1 MIKKGVNEVVVRE
14 KFELELNSVHEQFLL
29 LSNLSITTL
38 NKSIDALLNQD
49 VDISLSII
57 ENDIHIN
64 RLEEEINDRVILLL
78 AKQQPV
84 ATDLRRLIVLLKA
97 AHDMERVGDYAVN
110 IAKEAIRIGK
120 AEFVSPIK
128 NIEQM
133 RSITITMLTEVMKA
147 FVEED
152 IEQARKIAELDDKV
166 DNLYG
171 QTIQQLLIVGSE
183 NPQLLSQVTQLSF
196 VCRYLERSADHATN
210 IAEQLFYLVKGR
222 HYELNN

>member
-1 MIKKGVNEVVVRE
+1 MVVRE
-14 KFELELNSVHEQFLL
+14 KFEHELRGVQEQFLK
-29 LSNLSITTL
+29 LSNLAITTL
-38 NKSIDALLNQD
+38 NKSIDALLNHD
-49 VDISLSII
+49 VDAALAII

-64 RLEEEINDRVILLL
+64 RMEEEINDRVILLL

-110 IAKEAIRIGK
+110 IAKENIRIGK
-120 AEFVSPIK
+120 ADFVSPIK
-128 NIEQM
+128 NIEEM
-133 RSITITMLTEVMKA
+133 RSKTITMLTEVMKA
-147 FVEED
+147 FIDENIED
-152 IEQARKIAELDDKV
+152 ARKIAELDDQV
-166 DNLYG
+166 DQLYG
-171 QTIQQLLIVGSE
+171 QTIQQLLKVGAE
-183 NPQLLSQVTQLSF
+183 NPQMLSQVTQLSF

>member
-1 MIKKGVNEVVVRE
+1 MVVRE
-14 KFELELNSVHEQFLL
+14 KFELELNGVHEQFLL

-49 VDISLSII
+49 VDIALSII

-84 ATDLRRLIVLLKA
+84 ATDLRRLIVLIKA

-120 AEFVSPIK
+120 AEFVPTIK
-128 NIEQM
+128 NIEEM
-133 RSITITMLTEVMKA
+133 RTITIGMLTDVMKA
-147 FVEED
+147 FIDENIEE
-152 IEQARKIAELDDKV
+152 ARKIAELDDKV

-171 QTIQQLLIVGSE
+171 QTIQQLLLVGSE
-183 NPQLLSQVTQLSF
+183 NPKLLSQVTQLSF

-222 HYELNN
+222 HAELNK

>member
-1 MIKKGVNEVVVRE
+1 MVVRE

-38 NKSIDALLNQD
+38 NKSIDALLNHD

-57 ENDIHIN
+57 ENDIQIN

-84 ATDLRRLIVLLKA
+84 ATDLRRLIVLIKA

-120 AEFVSPIK
+120 AEFVPTIK
-128 NIEQM
+128 NIEEM
-133 RSITITMLTEVMKA
+133 RSITISMLTEVMKA

-166 DNLYG
+166 DYLYG
-171 QTIQQLLIVGSE
+171 QTIQQLLKVGSE
-183 NPQLLSQVTQLSF
+183 NPDLLSQVTQLSF

>member
-1 MIKKGVNEVVVRE
+1 MVVRE

-49 VDISLSII
+49 VDIALSII

-84 ATDLRRLIVLLKA
+84 ATDLRRLIVLIKA

-120 AEFVSPIK
+120 AEFVPTIK
-128 NIEQM
+128 NIEEM
-133 RSITITMLTEVMKA
+133 RTITIGMLTDVMKA
-147 FVEED
+147 FIDENIEE
-152 IEQARKIAELDDKV
+152 ARKIAELDDKV

-171 QTIQQLLIVGSE
+171 QTIQQLLLVGSE
-183 NPQLLSQVTQLSF
+183 NPKLLSQVTQLSF

-222 HYELNN
+222 HAELNK

>member
-1 MIKKGVNEVVVRE
+1 M
-14 KFELELNSVHEQFLL
+14 
-29 LSNLSITTL
+29 
-38 NKSIDALLNQD
+38 LNQD
-49 VDISLSII
+49 VDIALSII

-84 ATDLRRLIVLLKA
+84 ATDLRRLIVLIKA

-120 AEFVSPIK
+120 AEFVPTIK
-128 NIEQM
+128 NIEEM
-133 RSITITMLTEVMKA
+133 RTITIGMLTDVMKA
-147 FVEED
+147 FIDENIEE
-152 IEQARKIAELDDKV
+152 ARKIAELDDKV

-171 QTIQQLLIVGSE
+171 QTIQQLLLVGSE
-183 NPQLLSQVTQLSF
+183 NPKLLSQVTQLSF

-222 HYELNN
+222 HAELNK

>member
-1 MIKKGVNEVVVRE
+1 MVVRE
-14 KFELELNSVHEQFLL
+14 KFEFELNGVQEQFLL
-29 LSNLSITTL
+29 LSNLAISTL
-38 NKSIDALLNQD
+38 NKSIDALLSQD
-49 VDISLSII
+49 VDIALSII

-84 ATDLRRLIVLLKA
+84 ATDLRRLIVLIKA

-120 AEFVSPIK
+120 AQFVQPIK
-128 NIEQM
+128 NIEEM
-133 RSITITMLTEVMKA
+133 RTLTIGMLTEVMKA
-147 FVEED
+147 FIDEN

-171 QTIQQLLIVGSE
+171 QTIQELLKVGSE

-210 IAEQLFYLVKGR
+210 IAEELFYLVKGR

>member
-1 MIKKGVNEVVVRE
+1 MVVRE
-14 KFELELNSVHEQFLL
+14 KFELELNGVHEQFLL
-29 LSNLSITTL
+29 LSNLSISTL

-49 VDISLSII
+49 VDIALSII

-84 ATDLRRLIVLLKA
+84 ATDLRRLIVLIKA

-120 AEFVSPIK
+120 AEFVPTIK
-128 NIEQM
+128 NIEEM
-133 RSITITMLTEVMKA
+133 RTITIGMLTDVMTA
-147 FVEED
+147 FIDENIEE
-152 IEQARKIAELDDKV
+152 ARKIAELDDKV

-171 QTIQQLLIVGSE
+171 QTIQQLLLVGSE
-183 NPQLLSQVTQLSF
+183 NPKLLSQVTQLSF

-222 HYELNN
+222 HAELNK

>member
-1 MIKKGVNEVVVRE
+1 MVVRE
-14 KFELELNSVHEQFLL
+14 KFEFELNGVQEQFLL
-29 LSNLSITTL
+29 LSNLAITTL
-38 NKSIDALLNQD
+38 NKSIDALLAQD
-49 VDISLSII
+49 VEMALSII
-57 ENDIHIN
+57 DNDIHIN

-84 ATDLRRLIVLLKA
+84 ATDLRRLIVLIKA

-120 AEFVSPIK
+120 AEFVAPIK
-128 NIEQM
+128 NIEEM
-133 RSITITMLTEVMKA
+133 RIVTIGMLTEVMKA
-147 FVEED
+147 FIDENV
-152 IEQARKIAELDDKV
+152 EQARKIAELDDKV

-171 QTIQQLLIVGSE
+171 QTIQQLLKVGSE
-183 NPQLLSQVTQLSF
+183 NPLLLSQVTQLSF

-210 IAEQLFYLVKGR
+210 IAEELFYLVKGR

>member
-1 MIKKGVNEVVVRE
+1 MVVRE
-14 KFELELNSVHEQFLL
+14 KFEHELRDVQEQFLL
-29 LSNLSITTL
+29 LSNLAISTL
-38 NKSIDALLNQD
+38 NKSIDALLNHD
-49 VDISLSII
+49 VDMALSII

-110 IAKEAIRIGK
+110 IAKENIRIGK
-120 AEFVSPIK
+120 ADFVSPIK
-128 NIEQM
+128 NIEEM
-133 RSITITMLTEVMKA
+133 RSKTITMLTEVMKA
-147 FVEED
+147 FIDENIEE
-152 IEQARKIAELDDKV
+152 ARKIAELDDQV
-166 DNLYG
+166 DHLYG
-171 QTIQQLLIVGSE
+171 QTIQQLLKVGAE
-183 NPQLLSQVTQLSF
+183 NPQMLSQVTQLSF

>member
-1 MIKKGVNEVVVRE
+1 MVVRE
-14 KFELELNSVHEQFLL
+14 KFEHELRGVQEQFLL
-29 LSNLSITTL
+29 LSNLAISTL
-38 NKSIDALLNQD
+38 NKSIDALLSHD
-49 VDISLSII
+49 VDMALSII

-110 IAKEAIRIGK
+110 IAKENIRIGK
-120 AEFVSPIK
+120 ADFVSPIK
-128 NIEQM
+128 NIEEM
-133 RSITITMLTEVMKA
+133 RSKTITMLTEVMKA
-147 FVEED
+147 FIDENIEE
-152 IEQARKIAELDDKV
+152 ARKIAELDDQV
-166 DNLYG
+166 DHLYG
-171 QTIQQLLIVGSE
+171 QTIQQLLKVGAE
-183 NPQLLSQVTQLSF
+183 NPQMLSQVTQLSF

>member
-1 MIKKGVNEVVVRE
+1 MVVRE
-14 KFELELNSVHEQFLL
+14 KFEFELNGVQEQFLL
-29 LSNLSITTL
+29 LSNLAITTL
-38 NKSIDALLNQD
+38 NKSIDALLSQD
-49 VDISLSII
+49 VEMALSII
-57 ENDIHIN
+57 DNDIHIN

-84 ATDLRRLIVLLKA
+84 ATDLRRLIVLIKA

-120 AEFVSPIK
+120 AEFVDPIK
-128 NIEQM
+128 NIEEM
-133 RSITITMLTEVMKA
+133 RIITIGMLTEVMKA
-147 FVEED
+147 FIDENV
-152 IEQARKIAELDDKV
+152 EQARKIAELDDKV

-171 QTIQQLLIVGSE
+171 QTIQQLLKVGSE
-183 NPQLLSQVTQLSF
+183 NPLLLSQVTQLSF

-210 IAEQLFYLVKGR
+210 IAEELFYLVKGR